1 MSTATAGIDDVAAS
15 YYLVKDLDRA
25 TEFYTR
31 LFGAGPSMTMEGMLS
46 EWSFPSGASFG
57 LYRPGDGSFRP
68 YGGVMFNVPEVKA
81 ALEAAKAAGATFE
94 DDDVTETPVCFMA
107 FGEDSEGNSFAL
119 HQPKT

>member
-1 MSTATAGIDDVAAS
+1 MTAATTGISDVAAS

-31 LFGAGPSMTMEGMLS
+31 LFGAGPTMTMEGMLS
-46 EWSFPSGASFG
+46 EWSFPNGAAFG

-68 YGGVMFNVPEVKA
+68 YGGVMFSVPDVKA
-81 ALEAAKAAGATFE
+81 AADAAKAAGATFE
-94 DDDVTETPVCFMA
+94 DEEITETPVCWMA

-119 HQPKT
+119 HQAKT